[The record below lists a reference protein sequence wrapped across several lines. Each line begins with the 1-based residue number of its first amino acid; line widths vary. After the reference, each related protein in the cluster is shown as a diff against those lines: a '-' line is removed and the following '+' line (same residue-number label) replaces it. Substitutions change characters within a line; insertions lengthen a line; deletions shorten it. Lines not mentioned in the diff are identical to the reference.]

1 MREVG
6 KVIKADNGYV
16 TVSIDKKEECSK
28 CGLCAFPKN
37 ANTIEFL
44 SKNTVNAQVGDTVV
58 IERKTDGKL
67 GGITLVFL
75 VPLLLIAL
83 STLITY
89 TLIGKEIWI
98 LILSAISLT
107 IWYAVL
113 NKIDK
118 KLSKNDK
125 FLANIVEIE
134 NQENH

>member
-44 SKNTVNAQVGDTVV
+44 SKNTVNAQVGDKVV

-83 STLITY
+83 STLINY

-125 FLANIVEIE
+125 FLAKIIEIT

>member
-28 CGLCAFPKN
+28 CGMCAFPKN

-44 SKNTVNAQVGDTVV
+44 SKNTVNAQVGDKVV

-67 GGITLVFL
+67 SGITLVFL
-75 VPLLLIAL
+75 VPLLLIGL

>member
-6 KVIKADNGYV
+6 KVTKTENGYA

-44 SKNTVNAQVGDTVV
+44 SKNTINAQVGDTVL
-58 IERKTDGKL
+58 IERKTDGKMS
-67 GGITLVFL
+67 GILLVFL
-75 VPLLLIAL
+75 VPLLLIGL
-83 STLITY
+83 SILITY

-98 LILSAISLT
+98 LILSAISLAV
-107 IWYAVL
+107 WYLVL

-125 FLANIVEIE
+125 FIANVLEIV